1 VARVTTLRT
10 TRNRWTTPIAALL
23 LAIQA
28 LAGGAVPLAHAG
40 ERETAPA
47 GFEAHHSDSCIVIH
61 DALRCALCW
70 YAGSLVTPPVTPAG
84 PRAAVTAQR
93 LAQRTVTVASTPAFS
108 QSQPRAPPL
117 PLS

>member
-1 VARVTTLRT
+1 MTTLRT
-10 TRNRWTTPIAALL
+10 RRNRWTTPIAALL

-28 LAGGAVPLAHAG
+28 FAGGAVALAHAG

-47 GFEAHHSDSCIVIH
+47 AFEAHHSDSCVVIH

-70 YAGSLVTPPVTPAG
+70 YAGSLVAPPTTPAG
-84 PRAAVTAQR
+84 PRAAVSAQR
-93 LAQRTVTVASTPAFS
+93 LAQRAVAVVATAALSR
-108 QSQPRAPPL
+108 SQPRAPPH